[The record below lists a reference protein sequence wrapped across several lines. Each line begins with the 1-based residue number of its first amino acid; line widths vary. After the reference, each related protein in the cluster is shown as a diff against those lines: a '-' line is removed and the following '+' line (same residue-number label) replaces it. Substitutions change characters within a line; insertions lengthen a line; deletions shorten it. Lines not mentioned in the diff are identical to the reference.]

1 MESLGPLYLQ
11 LNTINSLTITIN
23 IMDHYQCELVYFMES
38 FHDNCVNFISAIL
51 PRELALSDYLLQP
64 KTSTFSTRTL
74 I

>member
-38 FHDNCVNFISAIL
+38 FQEYFFNFIDYSL
-51 PRELALSDYLLQP
+51 LKELTKSG
-64 KTSTFSTRTL
+64 
-74 I
+74 II